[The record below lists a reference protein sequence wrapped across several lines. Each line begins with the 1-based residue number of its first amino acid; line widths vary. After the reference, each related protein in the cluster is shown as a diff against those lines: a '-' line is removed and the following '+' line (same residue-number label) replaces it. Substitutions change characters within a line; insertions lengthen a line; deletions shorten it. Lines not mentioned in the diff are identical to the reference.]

1 MCVLTFFR
9 TTLIALA
16 TLLLLAGCDSP
27 EERAE
32 KFYLSGMELMAEGK
46 VEQAKIEFQNALKN
60 RPDHDAARRAFA
72 EALLSEGKVFDAYVQ
87 YIRFIEFR
95 PDTPDV
101 RRKLAEMA
109 IIGSNWD
116 EAERH
121 GREALRLD
129 PDAPGAQSIRIALDY
144 HAAITA
150 DLATVDATRAALFDE
165 AVALLAANPADRV
178 ARRVTIDHLI
188 TGPTPLSA
196 LPEVEAALQTE
207 PADLALNGLKA
218 SLLARSGNDAALVA
232 QLDHMVALFPDDRD
246 LPRTLMQLLVGKGDL
261 DRAEALARA
270 QTGDP
275 AEDIEGNVALITFLR
290 AHRGPD
296 AVARQIESVEAA
308 TAGKPAAAA
317 YRGVRAMFDFDAGQ
331 QDGRLAALE
340 AAIAELPAEVPFR
353 LVLQAG
359 LARMQIAL
367 GDPAKARTIL
377 DAAIAQD
384 RTFAEALRLRAGLSL
399 DAGRRAEAIS
409 DLRTALD
416 QNPQDVDALLLLAEA
431 HEADG
436 DLDLAGDRLAEA
448 SAASGNAPAVTLRQA
463 EFLSAQGRLR
473 AADTVLAEALVANAD
488 DLALLTARVD
498 LMLRDGRADEAASL
512 VDRLA
517 ALPGAEAAVIARQL
531 RVLVLDGQGKQA
543 ESLSLLRDLA
553 RGNDGN
559 LSLELTLIE
568 RLAADGQLDAALTE
582 AQLAAKRHPDDP
594 RLMALTGSL
603 LLQQGRGAEAEAAW
617 TALLA
622 QNAAFLPALTP
633 LVDHLVATGRA
644 DQAQA
649 HLRAA
654 VAAAPASAQL
664 RGMLALRL
672 EADGDSEG
680 AIAAYRDILSQSA
693 NNPVAAN
700 NLISLLVWTRD
711 DPDSL
716 TEAARLAPQIAR
728 MPEPAVQ
735 DTLGWLAYRQGKF
748 GDAVLALSQAARAL
762 PQDALVQYRYARA
775 LEASGRGREAA
786 AQYQHFLTLRD
797 AAPALQVADA
807 EDRVKSLTAPLSP

>member
-1 MCVLTFFR
+1 MSVMTFLR
-9 TTLIALA
+9 TSILALV

-32 KFYLSGMELMAEGK
+32 KFYLSGMELLAEGK

-60 RPDHDAARRAFA
+60 RPEHEAARRAFA

-87 YIRFIEFR
+87 YIRYIEFR
-95 PDTPDV
+95 PDTPDI

-150 DLATVDATRAALFDE
+150 DLATVDATRADLFDE
-165 AVALLAANPADRV
+165 AVAVLAADPTDRV
-178 ARRVTIDHLI
+178 ARRVTIDHLM

-207 PADLALNGLKA
+207 PTDLALNGLKA
-218 SLLARSGNDAALVA
+218 NLLARSGDDQALVA
-232 QLDHMVALFPDDRD
+232 QLEHMVALFPDDRD
-246 LPRTLMQLLVGKGDL
+246 LPRTLMQLLVDRGDL
-261 DRAEALARA
+261 DRAEALARS

-275 AEDIEGNVALITFLR
+275 AVDIEGNVALITFLR
-290 AHRGPD
+290 AHRGAE
-296 AVARQIESVEAA
+296 AVARQIDNIEAA
-308 TAGKPAAAA
+308 TAGTPAAAA
-317 YRGVRAMFDFDAGQ
+317 YRGIRAMYDFDAGA
-331 QDGRLAALE
+331 QDGRLATLE
-340 AAIAELPAEVPFR
+340 AAIAELPPEVPFR

-367 GDPAKARTIL
+367 GDTAKARGIL
-377 DAAIAQD
+377 DTAIAQD
-384 RTFAEALRLRAGLSL
+384 RTFAEALRLRAALSL

-431 HEADG
+431 HEAGG

-448 SAASGNAPAVTLRQA
+448 SAASGNAPGVTLRQA
-463 EFLSAQGRLR
+463 QFLSAQGRLR
-473 AADTVLAEALVANAD
+473 AADSVLAEALDANPD
-488 DLALLTARVD
+488 DLGLLTARVD
-498 LMLRDGRADEAASL
+498 LMLRDGRADEAATM
-512 VDRLA
+512 VDRIA
-517 ALPGAEAAVIARQL
+517 ALPGPEAGEVARQL
-531 RVLVLDGQGKQA
+531 RVLVLDGQGNRA

-553 RGNDGN
+553 QGETGN
-559 LSLELTLIE
+559 LSLEMTLIE
-568 RLAADGQLDAALTE
+568 RLAVDGQLDTALAEAETAA
-582 AQLAAKRHPDDP
+582 ARYPDEP
-594 RLMALTGSL
+594 RLGALTGSL
-603 LLQQGRGAEAEAAW
+603 LLQKGRTAEAEAKW

-622 QNAAFLPALTP
+622 QDPAFLPALTP

-654 VAAAPASAQL
+654 VDAAPDSAQL

-672 EADGDSEG
+672 EADGDSDG
-680 AIAAYRDILSQSA
+680 AIALYRDILAQTGT
-693 NNPVAAN
+693 NPVAAN

-786 AQYQHFLTLRD
+786 VQYQQFLTLRD
-797 AAPALQVADA
+797 TAPAVQVADA